1 MIELNDNNFNEKI
14 LQQKGVSIVDFWA
27 TWCAPCRMQA
37 PIFEETS
44 KDFADKVNF
53 YKVNVDENMQISSDL
68 KIVSI
73 PTLVVFKDGQVVD
86 KLVGLSDKQEIE
98 NVLNKYL

>member
-14 LQQKGVSIVDFWA
+14 IQQKGVSIVDFWA